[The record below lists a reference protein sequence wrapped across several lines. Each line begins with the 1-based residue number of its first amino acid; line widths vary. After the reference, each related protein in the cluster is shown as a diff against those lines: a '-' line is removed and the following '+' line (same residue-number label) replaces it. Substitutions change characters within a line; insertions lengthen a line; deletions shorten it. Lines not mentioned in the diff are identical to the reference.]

1 MLWWRWRG
9 RGPEGAFRLVWNMV
23 CCSVVILDL
32 VVDLYFGG
40 VLFVVDIRFLV
51 DILYVVVVH

>member
-1 MLWWRWRG
+1 M
-9 RGPEGAFRLVWNMV
+9 